1 MQHQRGGWMF
11 PPPLH
16 LLVDVQVAAGRA
28 DWQRHP
34 LQFSNSVNVAVA
46 AAAADAAAAQ
56 HSAIQLLEAY
66 SQRRNRSAAQPYSG
80 HGERPRV
87 GGMSFVSTPPP
98 RQLSPTFWEG
108 PVDRKEGGTIAPDT
122 SSGADPG
129 ARHQQHDDDDIVDAR
144 DRVGSASAGTQLEAA
159 DVGVTEESVQHDIAA
174 LHHPE
179 TGEEVRVDPADG
191 HLHTMSGFID
201 FYGRS
206 AGMQR
211 WVDAPRTLEELAFV
225 SAEADSSMALG
236 DDPSAVGNSHGEEL
250 TFSVSELKEMMAG
263 GM

>member
-1 MQHQRGGWMF
+1 MDV
-11 PPPLH
+11 PTTAPPLSGCTGCSRESR
-16 LLVDVQVAAGRA
+16 LAKAPTAVFEFRECRSRSSGCGRSCCTALGNPTVGSLFTAPQSFSCAA
-28 DWQRHP
+28 
-34 LQFSNSVNVAVA
+34 LQWTWGAPTSWRYVFC
-46 AAAADAAAAQ
+46 Q
-56 HSAIQLLEAY
+56 HSASAPAFTHFLGRAC
-66 SQRRNRSAAQPYSG
+66 RS
-80 HGERPRV
+80 
-87 GGMSFVSTPPP
+87 
-98 RQLSPTFWEG
+98 
-108 PVDRKEGGTIAPDT
+108 EGG
-122 SSGADPG
+122 
-129 ARHQQHDDDDIVDAR
+129 R
-144 DRVGSASAGTQLEAA
+144 DHCSRYFFRVGSASAGTQLEAA